1 MTPFIW
7 RMNKLKV
14 FREPLLQFFIIGL
27 CIYGAYGLYGVSN
40 NDLENNTVVVDENR
54 IAAFT
59 NAWQQRWSRPPTE
72 KELTGLINQFVREDI
87 FYREAVAMG
96 LDQDDPITR
105 RRLAQKLEFLSK
117 DIAALKEPEQ
127 DELEQYFVD
136 NIEQYRT
143 PDMVTFKHVF
153 IDPDKRGDATLDDAA
168 LILAELQAVAPTDSD
183 VSLLGDRFMLQNYY
197 SQQSELDIR
206 KLFGSGFAKAVMQ
219 LETKQWHGPVLSGYG
234 THLVYIDIVD
244 KSPAPKFEQVQEAVF
259 QNWLTDQQEQF
270 NEAYF
275 ESLKSRYEIVI
286 ERAQVGPSSTNTNVA
301 EETNS
306 NEVPTS

>member
-1 MTPFIW
+1 M
-7 RMNKLKV
+7 KV
-14 FREPLLQFFIIGL
+14 LREPLLQFFIIGL
-27 CIYGAYGLYGVSN
+27 FIYGAYGLYGVSTDDVEGN
-40 NDLENNTVVVDENR
+40 IIVVDENR
-54 IAAFT
+54 IQAFT
-59 NAWQQRWSRPPTE
+59 SSWKSRWKRPPTE
-72 KELTGLINQFVREDI
+72 QELNGLINQYIREDI

-96 LDQDDPITR
+96 LDKDDPITR
-105 RRLAQKLEFLSK
+105 RLLAQKLEFLSK

-136 NIEQYRT
+136 NIDKYLT

-168 LILAELQAVAPTDSD
+168 LILAELQSVDSTDND

-197 SQQSELDIR
+197 LQQSELDIR
-206 KLFGSGFAKAVMQ
+206 KLFGSGFAKAVVQ

-234 THLVYIDIVD
+234 THLVYIDHVD
-244 KSPAPKFEQVQEAVF
+244 KSPAPEFAQVQEEVF
-259 QNWLTDQQEQF
+259 QHWLATQQERF

-301 EETNS
+301 EEANS
-306 NEVPTS
+306 EDVPTS

>member
-27 CIYGAYGLYGVSN
+27 CIYGLYGVSN
-40 NDLENNTVVVDENR
+40 NDLENNTIVVDENR

-72 KELTGLINQFVREDI
+72 QELTGLINQFIREDI

-96 LDQDDPITR
+96 LDKDDPITR
-105 RRLAQKLEFLSK
+105 RRLAQKLEFLTR
-117 DIAALKEPEQ
+117 DIAGLKEPEEG
-127 DELEQYFVD
+127 ELEKYFVD
-136 NIEQYRT
+136 NVDQYLT

-168 LILAELQAVAPTDSD
+168 LLLVELQTVGSTDSD

-234 THLVYIDIVD
+234 THLMYIDTVD
-244 KSPAPKFEQVQEAVF
+244 KSPLPKFEQVQEAVF
-259 QNWLTDQQEQF
+259 QNWQMEQQEQF

-306 NEVPTS
+306 KEVPTS

>member
-1 MTPFIW
+1 V
-7 RMNKLKV
+7 KV

-40 NDLENNTVVVDENR
+40 NDLENNTIVVDENR

-59 NAWQQRWSRPPTE
+59 NAWQQRWNRPPTE
-72 KELTGLINQFVREDI
+72 QELTGLINQFVREDV
-87 FYREAVAMG
+87 FYREAIAMG
-96 LDQDDPITR
+96 LDKDDPITR
-105 RRLAQKLEFLSK
+105 RRLAQKLEFLTR
-117 DIAALKEPEQ
+117 DIAGLKKPEEG
-127 DELEQYFVD
+127 ELEQYFVD
-136 NIEQYRT
+136 NLDQYLT
-143 PDMVTFKHVF
+143 PDRVTFKHVF

-168 LILAELQAVAPTDSD
+168 LILAELQFDDSSDSD
-183 VSLLGDRFMLQNYY
+183 VALLGDRFMLQNYY
-197 SQQSELDIR
+197 SQQRELDIR

-234 THLVYIDIVD
+234 THLVYIEIVD
-244 KSPAPKFEQVQEAVF
+244 KPPAPKFEQIQEAVF
-259 QNWLTDQQEQF
+259 QNWLAAQQEQF

-286 ERAQVGPSSTNTNVA
+286 ERSQVGPSSTNTNVA

>member
-1 MTPFIW
+1 
-7 RMNKLKV
+7 MNKLKV

-27 CIYGAYGLYGVSN
+27 CIYGTYGLYGVSN
-40 NDLENNTVVVDENR
+40 NDLENNTIVVDENR
-54 IAAFT
+54 IESFIA
-59 NAWQQRWSRPPTE
+59 AWQSRWNRAPTDQ
-72 KELTGLINQFVREDI
+72 ELAGLINQFVREDI
-87 FYREAVAMG
+87 FYREAIAMG

-105 RRLAQKLEFLSK
+105 RRLAQKLEFLTR
-117 DIAALKEPEQ
+117 DIAGLKEPEEG
-127 DELEQYFVD
+127 ELEQYFVD
-136 NIEQYRT
+136 NIDKYLT
-143 PDMVTFKHVF
+143 PDMVTFKNVF

-168 LILAELQAVAPTDSD
+168 LILAELQSVDSTDSD

-244 KSPAPKFEQVQEAVF
+244 KSPAPEFAQVQEEVF
-259 QNWLTDQQEQF
+259 KHWLAAQQERF

-301 EETNS
+301 EEANS
-306 NEVPTS
+306 EDVPTS

>member
-1 MTPFIW
+1 MKI
-7 RMNKLKV
+7 L
-14 FREPLLQFFIIGL
+14 REPLLQFFIIGL
-27 CIYGAYGLYGVSN
+27 FIYGTYGFYGVSN
-40 NDLENNTVVVDENR
+40 NNIENNTIVVDESR
-54 IAAFT
+54 IASFKA
-59 NAWQQRWSRPPTE
+59 AWQSRWNRPPTE
-72 KELTGLINQFVREDI
+72 QELTGLINQFVRENI

-105 RRLAQKLEFLSK
+105 RRLAQKLEFLTR
-117 DIAALKEPEQ
+117 DIAGLKEPEEG
-127 DELEQYFVD
+127 ELEQYFVD
-136 NIEQYRT
+136 NIDQYLT
-143 PDMVTFKHVF
+143 PDRVTFKHVF
-153 IDPDKRGDATLDDAA
+153 IDPDKRGDATLDDAG
-168 LILAELQAVAPTDSD
+168 LILAELQSNDLAKTD

-197 SQQSELDIR
+197 SQQSELDVR
-206 KLFGSGFAKAVMQ
+206 KAFGSGFAKAVMQ

-244 KSPAPKFEQVQEAVF
+244 KSPAPKFEHVQEAVF
-259 QNWLTDQQEQF
+259 QNWLASQQEQF

-286 ERAQVGPSSTNTNVA
+286 ERVQVGPSSTNTNIA

>member
-1 MTPFIW
+1 VKI
-7 RMNKLKV
+7 

-27 CIYGAYGLYGVSN
+27 FIYGAYGLYGVSTDDVEAN
-40 NDLENNTVVVDENR
+40 IIVVDENR
-54 IAAFT
+54 IQAFT
-59 NAWQQRWSRPPTE
+59 SSWQSRWKRLPTE
-72 KELTGLINQFVREDI
+72 QELNGLINQYIREDI

-96 LDQDDPITR
+96 LDKDDPITR

-127 DELEQYFVD
+127 GELEQYFAD
-136 NIEQYRT
+136 NLNQYLT
-143 PDMVTFKHVF
+143 PDMVTFKHIF
-153 IDPDKRGDATLDDAA
+153 IDPDKRGDATLDEAA
-168 LILAELQAVAPTDSD
+168 LILAELQTVDSTDSD
-183 VSLLGDRFMLQNYY
+183 ISMLGDRFMLQNYY

-206 KLFGSGFAKAVMQ
+206 KLFGSGFALAVMQ
-219 LETKQWHGPVLSGYG
+219 LEEKQWHGPVLSGYG
-234 THLVYIDIVD
+234 THLVYIDTVD
-244 KSPAPKFEQVQEAVF
+244 KAPTPKFEEVQEAVF
-259 QNWLTDQQEQF
+259 QNWQMEQQEQF
-270 NEAYF
+270 NQAYF